1 MILLLINIGLNAD
14 NTEGYQKVMTLIW
27 GGGGI
32 YCCHDSNTVQIIM
45 LNMSPNSLEMYNCI
59 YCHL

>member
-1 MILLLINIGLNAD
+1 MILLLINIGLNAG

-27 GGGGI
+27 GGGI

-45 LNMSPNSLEMYNCI
+45 LNMSPNS
-59 YCHL
+59 